1 VKVLDVNVL
10 VAANR
15 SDHPHHRPARDWLE
29 DASRKGERFAAVDLV
44 AGSFLRLVTSHRI
57 VKEPETIS
65 DAADFVRS
73 LRAQPNHVDAAPG
86 PRHLDLLERLC
97 AAADATGDLVPDAQ
111 LAAIAVEHGGTV
123 VSFDRDFARFGDH
136 VSWERP
142 E

>member
-1 VKVLDVNVL
+1 MKVLDVNVL

-15 SDHPHHRPARDWLE
+15 SDHPHHQVAREWLE
-29 DASRKGERFAAVDLV
+29 GATRTGERFSAVDLV
-44 AGSFLRLVTSHRI
+44 AGSFLRLITSHR
-57 VKEPETIS
+57 VVNEPETIP
-65 DAADFVRS
+65 DALAFVRA

-97 AAADATGDLVPDAQ
+97 VAADATGDLVPDAQ

-123 VSFDRDFARFGDH
+123 VSFDRDFARFGGA
-136 VSWERP
+136 VRWERP